1 MAGTIQRTSDGVP
14 IFDGSPEL
22 LTLYREEAVQYLMT
36 FEYKKRY
43 LAGPRLV
50 KELQGTAKTAV
61 RNMTL
66 RNPQWVSHPRGV
78 FVLLEHLEGIVAK
91 PSLVEASR
99 FVMKYFYGLQR
110 KKFETM
116 TSWIRQ
122 RAASCERAKPAIEAV
137 TIVRGTATATTATEF
152 ST

>member
-61 RNMTL
+61 RN
-66 RNPQWVSHPRGV
+66 P
-78 FVLLEHLEGIVAK
+78 
-91 PSLVEASR
+91 
-99 FVMKYFYGLQR
+99 
-110 KKFETM
+110 
-116 TSWIRQ
+116 
-122 RAASCERAKPAIEAV
+122 
-137 TIVRGTATATTATEF
+137 
-152 ST
+152 

>member
-66 RNPQWVSHPRGV
+66 RNPQWVSHPRG
-78 FVLLEHLEGIVAK
+78 
-91 PSLVEASR
+91 SLS
-99 FVMKYFYGLQR
+99 
-110 KKFETM
+110 
-116 TSWIRQ
+116 SW
-122 RAASCERAKPAIEAV
+122 
-137 TIVRGTATATTATEF
+137 
-152 ST
+152 STWKG